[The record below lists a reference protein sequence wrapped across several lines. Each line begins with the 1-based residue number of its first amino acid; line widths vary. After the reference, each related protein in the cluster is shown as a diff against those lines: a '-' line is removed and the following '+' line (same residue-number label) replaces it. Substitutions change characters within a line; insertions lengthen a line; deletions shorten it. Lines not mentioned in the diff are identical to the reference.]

1 MYKHILLPT
10 DGSRVAEAAAQAGI
24 ELAQAIGARVT
35 AVHVVADP
43 ELPGL
48 ESWAHHDQAFR
59 TRLERVLEKRGTL
72 YLETIRD
79 AARRAGVACDCRL
92 VHGDSAHAGIIAAAL
107 DTDCD
112 LIVMASH
119 GRTGADGKFLASET
133 IKAATLGPVPVLVH
147 RKRRGGARA
156 RRPAAAAANA

>member
-119 GRTGADGKFLASET
+119 GRKGIAGLLLGSEANRVLTHST
-133 IKAATLGPVPVLVH
+133 IPVLIC
-147 RKRRGGARA
+147 R
-156 RRPAAAAANA
+156 